1 MSNNLVQ
8 NGSFEDLANAG
19 CFQDPCLPFTFN
31 NFITPWKFVGDDLFT
46 KYELDGPNTWQAFDG
61 DWSLA
66 LASTVG
72 PYTIAQDI
80 AVTPGTTYT
89 LQFMTR
95 ADSRGGALVKKGIY
109 GIDGLDQQSFSIS
122 GSTWTPV
129 VYTFTATDSVAT
141 VYFSGTGKSTF
152 QPIVDA
158 VKITPVKAAAPVL
171 QVPSVTAGNSA
182 PTNPIAKIQQPAPVQ
197 NSPTLAQPTAAGA
210 SNNAGNS
217 NSANTVNSNTNSNG
231 NAAGQSQNSHNS
243 NSGAPVSNQN
253 PTTTSTSPLVADSAS
268 KGISPAVIG
277 LLCAGLITA
286 LVVIGMFVSA
296 KKRRREPSSQS
307 TLRDKDMDDF
317 QPPILASTP
326 PIQPRPSIFRKMS
339 MPAITPLLAHTQEL
353 KSKSAEFF
361 KRKFSA
367 TTPIITPADPESVFS
382 LPRNDT
388 VTTEIVR
395 LDTAITR
402 NETVSIPS
410 TPTTSIYATMVA
422 DLQANPIPFPYDS
435 PVSSQN
441 APMAPQ
447 FIIIKTDEEKR
458 KEHTDLSAQPRF
470 ELEPKIERPMSLVT
484 VAELPVLN
492 EGDLPVLNE

>member
-1 MSNNLVQ
+1 MSNLVE

-31 NFITPWKFVGDDLFT
+31 NFITPWKFVGDNLLT
-46 KYELDGPNTWQAFDG
+46 KYELDGPNTWSAFDG

-72 PYTIAQDI
+72 PYTIAQDVG
-80 AVTPGTTYT
+80 VTAGTTYT
-89 LQFMTR
+89 LKFMTR
-95 ADSRGGALVKKGIY
+95 ADPRGGAFVKNGVY

-141 VYFSGTGKSTF
+141 VYFSGVGRSTF
-152 QPIVDA
+152 QPVIDA
-158 VKITPVKAAAPVL
+158 VSITAVKAAAPVI
-171 QVPSVTAGNSA
+171 QISAAPSS

-197 NSPTLAQPTAAGA
+197 NSPAAAQTTTAGST
-210 SNNAGNS
+210 SNSGNS

-231 NAAGQSQNSHNS
+231 NTNGQSSQNTDA
-243 NSGAPVSNQN
+243 GIPVSNQN
-253 PTTTSTSPLVADSAS
+253 PTSTNSNPLVADSAS

-286 LVVIGMFVSA
+286 FVVVGMFIAA
-296 KKRRREPSSQS
+296 KKRRRDPSSQS

-326 PIQPRPSIFRKMS
+326 PIQSRPTIFRKVS
-339 MPAITPLLAHTQEL
+339 MPSITPLLAQTQEL

-382 LPRNDT
+382 LPRSDT

-395 LDTAITR
+395 LDTAVTR
-402 NETVSIPS
+402 NDTVSVPS
-410 TPTTSIYATMVA
+410 TPTTSIFATMVA

-435 PVSSQN
+435 PMVSQT
-441 APMAPQ
+441 APLEPQ
-447 FIIIKTDEEKR
+447 YIEIKTTAEKC
-458 KEHTDLSAQPRF
+458 KEITDLSAQPRY
-470 ELEPKIERPMSLVT
+470 ECKVQVERPMSSNT
-484 VAELPVLN
+484 IAELPVLN
-492 EGDLPVLNE
+492 EGDLPILTE

>member
-19 CFQDPCLPFTFN
+19 CFNDPCLPFTFN

-66 LASTVG
+66 LASTIG

-80 AVTPGTTYT
+80 AVTPGSTYT

-95 ADSRGGALVKKGIY
+95 ADSRGGSLVKKGAY

-141 VYFSGTGKSTF
+141 VYFSGVGKSTF
-152 QPIVDA
+152 QPVIDA
-158 VKITPVKAAAPVL
+158 VKITPAKAAAPVL
-171 QVPSVTAGNSA
+171 QIPSVTAGNTS

-197 NSPTLAQPTAAGA
+197 NSASSAQPTAAGTS
-210 SNNAGNS
+210 SNSGNS
-217 NSANTVNSNTNSNG
+217 NSGNTVNSNTDSNG
-231 NAAGQSQNSHNS
+231 DTVGPGSQNSHNA
-243 NSGAPVSNQN
+243 GVPVTNQI
-253 PTTTSTSPLVADSAS
+253 PTSTTSNPLVADSAS
-268 KGISPAVIG
+268 KGISPAVVG

-307 TLRDKDMDDF
+307 TLRDRDMDEF

-326 PIQPRPSIFRKMS
+326 PIQPRPSIFRKVS
-339 MPAITPLLAHTQEL
+339 MPSITPLLAQTQEL

-382 LPRNDT
+382 LPRSDT

-395 LDTAITR
+395 LDTAVTR
-402 NETVSIPS
+402 AETFSIPS

-422 DLQANPIPFPYDS
+422 DLQANPVPFPYES
-435 PVSSQN
+435 PVTSQN
-441 APMAPQ
+441 APFDAQ
-447 FIIIKTDEEKR
+447 FIVIKTDEEKR
-458 KEHTDLSAQPRF
+458 MEHTDLSAQPRF
-470 ELEPKIERPMSLVT
+470 ECEPKEERPLSSVT